1 MHLFD
6 LLLFILLALGFFW
19 GLRKGLIQTLA
30 SLLALI
36 LGVYIALKF
45 SGDFAQWLTQWFD
58 WSKKNADWVSFI
70 ALFILTVMVVVLLGK
85 WITKIA
91 GLVAL
96 GWLNRLLGALLYTAQ
111 TALILSYLLWFFTQI
126 KLEDYLLPEN
136 TKTESKSYPMI
147 ASFAPTITPMIQD
160 LWNER
165 RATDQENDRETDQK
179 QE

>member
-6 LLLFILLALGFFW
+6 LLLLILLALGFFW

-36 LGVYIALKF
+36 LGVYVALKF
-45 SGDFAQWLTQWFD
+45 TGDLAQWLTEWFD

-70 ALFILTVMVVVLLGK
+70 VLFLLTVMAVVTLGK

-96 GWLNRLLGALLYTAQ
+96 GWINRLLGGILYTVQ
-111 TALILSYLLWFFTQI
+111 TALILSYVLWFFAQV
-126 KLEDYLLPEN
+126 KLDEYLLPDN
-136 TKTESKSYPMI
+136 TKTEAKSYALI
-147 ASFAPTITPMIQD
+147 AEFAPTITPMIQD
-160 LWNER
+160 FWNSNWGSN
-165 RATDQENDRETDQK
+165 QEETL
-179 QE
+179 